1 MADVAGPWWQ
11 GAVGYEIYVRSFLD
25 LDGDGL
31 GDLAGVRAKLPY
43 LADLGIDIV
52 WLSPFYP
59 SPQADHGYDV
69 ADYLDVDPRFGSLD
83 ELLALTSE
91 AHELGLRLVIDLVP
105 NHTSDQHAWFLDSR
119 TSREAEHRDFYVWQD
134 PSPDGGPPNN
144 WVSHFGGPAWT
155 LDETTGQYFM
165 HLFLPEQPDLNWA
178 EPRVRAAFEDIL
190 EIWFSRGIDGV
201 RIDVAHSLVEDPHFR
216 DNPLLSEGLGQPTS
230 ADIPAEPTSAGLVFD
245 RFVHVHDVDQ
255 PGVVDIYRDWN
266 RVAAKHDA
274 LLLGEVY
281 LLDPVRLHRYV
292 TDDAL
297 HAAFCFDTLKVAW
310 DADAIRDTL
319 RPYVEESGD
328 ALAWPLSS
336 HDDPHAA
343 TRFGG
348 GELGARRALA
358 YLTFLCGLP
367 GSPFL
372 FQGDELGLDDG
383 LLDDGVATDPIAVR
397 NPGATG
403 RDAMRTPMVWE
414 PGPGF
419 GFTSGE
425 PWLPFGS
432 NRTDEVTVAAQLG
445 FPGSHLERTR
455 ELLATRRH
463 LSWLTDGSATEWIT
477 DEGPVVAIERGDEIL
492 VVLHVGDGDGPA
504 ELELPEG
511 CRVAFATMAEV
522 ELIGDTLYLPEDS
535 AAIIELDP
543 APAPDDAALDD
554 DDRRLIEQAT
564 AGGEVTFVGA
574 DEEHSGRDSTSRI
587 DEGHDA

>member
-1 MADVAGPWWQ
+1 MPDSSRPWWQ

-25 LDGDGL
+25 SRGDGL
-31 GDLAGVRAKLPY
+31 GDLPGVRSKLSY
-43 LADLGIDIV
+43 LADLGVDIV
-52 WLSPFYP
+52 WLTPFYP

-83 ELLALTSE
+83 DLQALTDD

-105 NHTSDQHAWFLDSR
+105 NHSSDQHAWFVDSR
-119 TSREAEHRDFYVWQD
+119 SSRDADHRDFYVWRD
-134 PSPDGGPPNN
+134 PAPDGGPPNN

-155 LDETTGQYFM
+155 LDEPTGQYYM

-178 EPRVRAAFEDIL
+178 EPRVHAAFEEIL
-190 EIWFSRGIDGV
+190 DTWFSRGIDGV
-201 RIDVAHSLVEDPHFR
+201 RIDVAHSLVEDPGFR
-216 DNPLLSEGLGQPTS
+216 DNPLLSDGLGQP
-230 ADIPAEPTSAGLVFD
+230 ADTALVFD
-245 RFVHVHDVDQ
+245 RFAHIHDVDQ
-255 PGVVDIYRDWN
+255 PGVVDIYRKWN
-266 RVAAKHDA
+266 RVAAPHEA

-281 LLDPVRLHRYV
+281 ILDPVKLHRYV

-319 RPYVEESGD
+319 RPYVEASGD

-348 GELGARRALA
+348 GELGARRTLA
-358 YLTFLCGLP
+358 YLTLLCGLP
-367 GSPFL
+367 GTPFL

-383 LLDDGVATDPIAVR
+383 QLDATVATDPIAVR
-397 NPGATG
+397 NPGTVG
-403 RDAMRTPMVWE
+403 RDAVRTPMPWE

-419 GFTSGE
+419 GFTTGE

-432 NRTDEVTVAAQLG
+432 NRTDDTTVTAQLG

-455 ELLATRRH
+455 ELLVTRRR
-463 LSWLTDGSATEWIT
+463 LSALTDGSSTVWIT
-477 DEGPVVAIERGDEIL
+477 DEGPVVVIERDEEVL
-492 VVLHVGDGDGPA
+492 VALHVGDGDGPA
-504 ELELPEG
+504 ELVLPEG
-511 CRVAFATMAEV
+511 CRLAFRTMAEV

-535 AAIIELDP
+535 AAIIELE
-543 APAPDDAALDD
+543 PDIEDDQDQPLDADE
-554 DDRRLIEQAT
+554 RELIARAT
-564 AGGEVTFVGA
+564 ADGA
-574 DEEHSGRDSTSRI
+574 STP
-587 DEGHDA
+587 